1 MSTKRALILLL
12 FLRLALGLFWI
23 DHGLDKATGGWL
35 TENKLKTHLTKTSL
49 TATGAPKVY
58 LKHFAIPVS
67 GVLRYL
73 VTLGE
78 LAVGLAL
85 LAGFWMK
92 PASWGAVFMVLNFKF
107 AGGSFQN
114 LDFIGDAYLFPLLVA
129 TLAAA
134 YIEAPKE
141 WSIRRFIPTLDRY
154 EV

>member
-23 DHGLDKATGGWL
+23 DHGLDKTTDGWL
-35 TENKLKTHLTKTSL
+35 SGSQLKIHLTKISL
-49 TATGAPKVY
+49 TATGAQKAY
-58 LKHFAIPVS
+58 LKQFAIPAS
-67 GVLRYL
+67 SVLRYL

-92 PASWGAVFMVLNFKF
+92 PASWGAAFMVLNFKF
-107 AGGSFQN
+107 AEGSFQN
-114 LDFIGDAYLFPLLVA
+114 LGFLGDAYLFPLLLA

-134 YIEAPKE
+134 YVEVRKE
-141 WSIRRFIPTLDRY
+141 WSVRRFIPALDRY